1 MKNIAVI
8 ICNYNKKEYVKKC
21 IESLSKQDTHDF
33 DIYVVDNASTDGS
46 ADEIRALYGKTVTL
60 ICNNENLGGSGGF
73 NTGMKQAY
81 EAGYEYI
88 VLLDNDVVLDEKCIS
103 TFYRDMESNPGIGI
117 MGAKILKM
125 DKPDVIQEYG
135 SFVDFKEMRF
145 LLAYENEKDPDVLPK
160 YNECDY
166 VPACAL
172 VVRKET
178 INRIG
183 FMPKENFIYYDDI
196 LWGMRCKRVGFRVV
210 ANRDAVAWHKG
221 GGGLNPSTFPNYYL
235 IRNKTRFFSLNADA
249 VSVNSIDNV
258 NEILAKNI
266 LREVFEGVYA
276 CAYNGLHNIAKT
288 RFDAFLDALNG
299 ITGKAPEGRIR
310 EKEKSRDRL
319 YQLLN
324 GKKTILVNVNGDYDN
339 TKRIISE
346 IRYHESLLGISYKI
360 DLAGEVNGSVL
371 GIGIKNKKDVKEDTY
386 DLVINVCK
394 HVFYVAPEQMT
405 KIWVDGWT
413 NVIACEEDADLCK
426 EFEGS
431 YRVFELCFIDRLI
444 DFIKKMNMGEIQKY
458 GQFI

>member
-145 LLAYENEKDPDVLPK
+145 LLAYENEKEPDVLPK

-196 LWGMRCKRVGFRVV
+196 LWGMRCKRAGFRVV

-319 YQLLN
+319 YKLIEN
-324 GKKTILVNVNGDYDN
+324 RESILINMCGDEAD
-339 TKRIISE
+339 TRRIISE
-346 IRYHESLLGISYKI
+346 IRHYEITNNKSFQI
-360 DLAGEVNGSVL
+360 EVASDKAGSVL
-371 GIGIKNKKDVKEDTY
+371 GIPVIQESTVDESAY
-386 DLVINVCK
+386 DLVINACR
-394 HVFYVAPEQMT
+394 HIFYVDPDQMDRT
-405 KIWVDGWT
+405 WVDGWT
-413 NVIACEEDADLCK
+413 NVIADKKDAEQCK
-426 EFEGS
+426 GFES
-431 YRVFELCFIDRLI
+431 SFRVFELCFSDRLI
-444 DFIKKMNMGEIQKY
+444 SFIDGMNTAEMKEFGCMR
-458 GQFI
+458 